1 MLLLHPKTLPQWAN
15 ALRTHPRLAP
25 IAGCAPFQTPAV
37 GTFYPF
43 IDRLEAGPYT
53 PPCAQR
59 VRPSRLR
66 TGRHRRHLK
75 QEQAQRHAAHASD
88 PTQADTVTARLAQ
101 ALLAAALA
109 RGWRA
114 AAAQP
119 GAQDRLT
126 RLEDLLLTCGVLPSV
141 PRGLLG
147 DLQALGL
154 CGDGATLPTGASPHG
169 RPTCDCR
176 AQGIFRCDHD

>member
-1 MLLLHPKTLPQWAN
+1 MLLLHSKSLPQWAN
-15 ALRTHPRLAP
+15 DLRTHPRLAP

-66 TGRHRRHLK
+66 TGRHRRPLK
-75 QEQAQRHAAHASD
+75 QEQAQRHAAPASD
-88 PTQADTVTARLAQ
+88 PTQADPVTARLAQ
-101 ALLAAALA
+101 ELL
-109 RGWRA
+109 A

-119 GAQDRLT
+119 RAQELLT

-141 PRGLLG
+141 PRGLLV
-147 DLQALGL
+147 QF
-154 CGDGATLPTGASPHG
+154 
-169 RPTCDCR
+169 
-176 AQGIFRCDHD
+176 Q